1 LSKDNIYISEPILL
15 PPPGKDTS
23 KGEASVPPTS
33 EAIEIEV
40 EGSDDDY
47 QEEEEE
53 EEEEGYKTPTPKKLK
68 RKLTP
73 KKTPTPT
80 PRMAKKPPAKKVT
93 MAIAEL
99 NKSTARL
106 GLTEGEL
113 AFGQISIP
121 ILRGSWKKKI
131 RKEDDDGGFV
141 TSKKEFNLI
150 RMLPYS
156 GISLKQCKPLWL
168 DAHHLRLTMV
178 WPRWFKSVK
187 RQIAFQTAGSAHQFD
202 EDHDIIDSLQHDI
215 NSKSELKKDK
225 KPRVADFGVFH
236 FDLPQDISKAA
247 TEINILKVT
256 ILKDDLDADE
266 ELPPGSVVK
275 VLQIIT
281 QQKME
286 GEEENLLDVT
296 ERAVKLGNYKL
307 NCIVLYCIVLNCC
320 IESYAGMHA
329 SHFYSF
335 LYR

>member
-23 KGEASVPPTS
+23 EREASVPPTS

-47 QEEEEE
+47 QEEA
-53 EEEEGYKTPTPKKLK
+53 EEGYKTPTPKKLK
-68 RKLTP
+68 RKPTP
-73 KKTPTPT
+73 KHTSTMVAKKTPT
-80 PRMAKKPPAKKVT
+80 KKVT
-93 MAIAEL
+93 MSMAEL
-99 NKSTARL
+99 NESTARL
-106 GLTEGEL
+106 GLIEDSMS
-113 AFGQISIP
+113 FGQLSIP

-156 GISLKQCKPLWL
+156 GISLKQFEPIWL

-187 RQIAFQTAGSAHQFD
+187 KQIAFQTTGSTHQFD

-215 NSKSELKKDK
+215 NIKSELKDK
-225 KPRVADFGVFH
+225 KTRVSDFGVFH
-236 FDLPQDISKAA
+236 FDLPQDTSKAA
-247 TEINILKVT
+247 TEIAILKVT
-256 ILKDDLDADE
+256 ITADDLDADE
-266 ELPPGSVVK
+266 ELPPGSIVK

-286 GEEENLLDVT
+286 GEEENLLDVK
-296 ERAVKLGNYKL
+296 ERSVKLGN
-307 NCIVLYCIVLNCC
+307 
-320 IESYAGMHA
+320 H
-329 SHFYSF
+329 
-335 LYR
+335 

>member
-15 PPPGKDTS
+15 PPPGKGTS
-23 KGEASVPPTS
+23 EGEASASAPPAS

-47 QEEEEE
+47 QEEA
-53 EEEEGYKTPTPKKLK
+53 EEGYKTPTPKKLK
-68 RKLTP
+68 RKPTP
-73 KKTPTPT
+73 KHTSTMVAKKTPT
-80 PRMAKKPPAKKVT
+80 KKVT
-93 MAIAEL
+93 MSMAEL
-99 NKSTARL
+99 NESTARL
-106 GLTEGEL
+106 GLIEDSMS
-113 AFGQISIP
+113 FGQLSIP

-156 GISLKQCKPLWL
+156 GISLKQFEPIWL

-187 RQIAFQTAGSAHQFD
+187 RQIAFQTTGSTHKFD

-215 NSKSELKKDK
+215 NIKSELKDK
-225 KPRVADFGVFH
+225 KTRVSNFGVFH

-256 ILKDDLDADE
+256 ITEDDLDADE
-266 ELPPGSVVK
+266 ELPPGSIVK

-286 GEEENLLDVT
+286 GEEENLLDVGET
-296 ERAVKLGNYKL
+296 NVKLGNY
-307 NCIVLYCIVLNCC
+307 C
-320 IESYAGMHA
+320 IEWYD
-329 SHFYSF
+329 
-335 LYR
+335 